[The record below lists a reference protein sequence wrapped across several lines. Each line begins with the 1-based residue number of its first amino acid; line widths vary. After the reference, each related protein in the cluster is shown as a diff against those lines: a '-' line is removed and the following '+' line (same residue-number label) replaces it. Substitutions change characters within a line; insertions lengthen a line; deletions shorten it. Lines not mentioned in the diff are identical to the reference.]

1 MKTFYLLR
9 HKDVHNNSGTGVVA
23 EGVIFDNGLCAMTW
37 LGEYT
42 TVTTFPD
49 ITVVA
54 KLHGHDGLTEVIIE
68 GRAATE
74 DKFKY
79 CKQVARMRTTASNMA
94 MAS

>member
-68 GRAATE
+68 GYAPTE

-79 CKQVARMRTTASNMA
+79 CRLMAIRRTTAQNLMV
-94 MAS
+94 AS